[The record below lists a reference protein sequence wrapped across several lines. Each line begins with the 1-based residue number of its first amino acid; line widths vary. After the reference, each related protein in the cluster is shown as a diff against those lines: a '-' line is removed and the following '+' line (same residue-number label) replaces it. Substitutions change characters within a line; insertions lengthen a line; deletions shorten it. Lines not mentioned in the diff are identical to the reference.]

1 MQNFTLDNS
10 KNKLAEKDVY
20 HISKR
25 LFWFIL
31 LGFLSV
37 VIVLIVLVIY
47 FGVKQNIPN
56 HTIDNILKLSN
67 NTSLPPLT
75 RISDDLQ
82 QLSYHLII
90 TPNLINKTFQG

>member
-1 MQNFTLDNS
+1 MQNFTLNNS

-47 FGVKQNIPN
+47 FGVKQNIRN
-56 HTIDNILKLSN
+56 HTIDNIPKFSN

-75 RISDDLQ
+75 RISDGLL